1 MKKNNYCFGLRAGCA
16 IGVCT
21 NQHDH
26 DRRNYNIN
34 ETNDHDDY
42 EHNLRDRVR

>member
-1 MKKNNYCFGLRAGCA
+1 M
-16 IGVCT
+16 GVCT

-34 ETNDHDDY
+34 ETNNHDDY
-42 EHNLRDRVR
+42 QHNLRGRYGNYL